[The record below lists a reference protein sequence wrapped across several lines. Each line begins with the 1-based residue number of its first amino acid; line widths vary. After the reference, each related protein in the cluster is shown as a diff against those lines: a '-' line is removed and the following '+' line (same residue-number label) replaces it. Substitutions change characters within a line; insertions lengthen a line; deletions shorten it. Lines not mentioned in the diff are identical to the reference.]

1 MADNI
6 KDNAELQSIN
16 LFAVQEAYKTIRTNI
31 TLSFIKEGCKVIAI
45 TSSLPSEGKTTTCL
59 NLAISLAQAYKKV
72 LLIDSDLR
80 KSRIHK
86 VLGIPNVPGL
96 TNIISGLESF
106 ANAVRETKYNDLHVL
121 TAGLQVPN
129 PSEILSSETMA
140 ALINELSKSYDY
152 IIIDTPPLNIVAD
165 CLPLAKICDGTL
177 IVVKQNQTTHP
188 DLAKSIESLEFIG
201 AKIAG
206 IILNGVETSGNK
218 YYKYKYKPYN

>member
-1 MADNI
+1 MADNT
-6 KDNAELQSIN
+6 KDSSELQSIN

-31 TLSFIKEGCKVIAI
+31 TLSFFKDGCKKIAV

-72 LLIDSDLR
+72 LLIDGDLR

-96 TNIISGLESF
+96 TNIISGLETF
-106 ANAVRETKYNDLHVL
+106 NNAVRETKYNDLHVL

-140 ALINELSKSYDY
+140 ALIDELAKLYDY

-177 IVVKQNQTTHP
+177 IVAKQNQTTYV
-188 DLAKSIESLEFIG
+188 DLGKAIESLEFVG
-201 AKIAG
+201 AKISG
-206 IILNGVETSGNK
+206 IILNGVEPTTSK